1 MTMDYK
7 NDILEYFEKVKNTID
22 KISAEDLSTVMNI
35 LNKARDEKRT
45 VYVCGNGGSAA
56 TASHYC
62 CDFNKGISSEQ
73 EKKFRFICLSDN
85 IPTMMAY
92 ANDFDYNEVFV
103 GPLRNFLRPG
113 DYVLGISGSGNSE
126 NVVRALKYA
135 NENGGTTIA
144 FTGYDGG
151 KMKKMAHYGVHVPI
165 MNMQVS
171 EDLHMVLD
179 HCMMSILCKHGEE
192 R

>member
-1 MTMDYK
+1 MDYK
-7 NDILEYFEKVKNTID
+7 NEIIAYFEKVKSTID

-62 CDFNKGISSEQ
+62 CDFNKGISSAQ

-92 ANDFDYNEVFV
+92 ANDFDYNEVFI

-126 NVVRALKYA
+126 NVVRALQYA

-151 KMKKMAHYGVHVPI
+151 RMKKMAHYGVHIPI
-165 MNMQVS
+165 MDMQVS